1 MALTPEDVV
10 NKRFQATKFREGYDQ
25 DEVDDFLDEVVN
37 ELRRLTEENDDLRNK
52 LGTCERRVGELS
64 RASVARESA
73 PEPEVPM
80 TMASQIQ
87 PPMAMSPP
95 QPMMGG
101 QPMRPEPMRPEPMR
115 GEGMRPEPM
124 RPEGMRPEPMRPE
137 GMRPEP
143 MRPEGM
149 RPEPM
154 RPEGMAVEPL
164 RPVQQLEAMG
174 QGPEAAAGMLALA
187 QKLHDEY
194 VRNGE
199 QQRDRIV
206 NEAREHAQR
215 LVREAEEKQ
224 RQTLGSLEQE
234 RSLLER
240 KIDELRAFERE
251 YRSRLK
257 SYLEGQLREL
267 EAKAAVVP
275 NRGPQQPAAVGA
287 GAPAAAYSGGGPL
300 PTRGTYAADQ
310 GADPAGQ
317 SYPFGD
323 RT

>member
-37 ELRRLTEENDDLRNK
+37 ELRRLSEENEELRQK
-52 LGTCERRVGELS
+52 LSVCERRVGELS
-64 RASVARESA
+64 RATVARESA
-73 PEPEVPM
+73 PEPETVVAPAPAPAPM
-80 TMASQIQ
+80 PVAV
-87 PPMAMSPP
+87 
-95 QPMMGG
+95 
-101 QPMRPEPMRPEPMR
+101 PEPVRPAAAELQ
-115 GEGMRPEPM
+115 
-124 RPEGMRPEPMRPE
+124 
-137 GMRPEP
+137 
-143 MRPEGM
+143 
-149 RPEPM
+149 
-154 RPEGMAVEPL
+154 AV
-164 RPVQQLEAMG
+164 G

-206 NEAREHAQR
+206 GEAREHAAR

-275 NRGPQQPAAVGA
+275 TRGPQPAASLA
-287 GAPAAAYSGGGPL
+287 GGGGSAQYSGPL
-300 PTRGTYAADQ
+300 PSRGAYSAE
-310 GADPAGQ
+310 PAEAGGGQ
-317 SYPFGD
+317 QYPFGD
-323 RT
+323 RS

>member
-37 ELRRLTEENDDLRNK
+37 ELRRLTEENEDLRSK

-64 RASVARESA
+64 RATVAREGDAEPVPVMAAA
-73 PEPEVPM
+73 PPPPPVQEPVRPSI
-80 TMASQIQ
+80 AA
-87 PPMAMSPP
+87 AMSGAMSGQMSGMDGGTGGP
-95 QPMMGG
+95 Q
-101 QPMRPEPMRPEPMR
+101 E
-115 GEGMRPEPM
+115 
-124 RPEGMRPEPMRPE
+124 
-137 GMRPEP
+137 
-143 MRPEGM
+143 
-149 RPEPM
+149 
-154 RPEGMAVEPL
+154 
-164 RPVQQLEAMG
+164 
-174 QGPEAAAGMLALA
+174 AAGMLALA

-206 NEAREHAQR
+206 SEAREHATR

-267 EAKAAVVP
+267 ESKAAVVP
-275 NRGPQQPAAVGA
+275 NRGPQPAPSLA
-287 GAPAAAYSGGGPL
+287 GSAPMGYGNGPL
-300 PTRGTYAADQ
+300 PTRGAYAAD
-310 GADPAGQ
+310 AGSDQASQ

-323 RT
+323 RG

>member
-37 ELRRLTEENDDLRNK
+37 ELRRLNEENEELRQK
-52 LGTCERRVGELS
+52 LGACERRVGELS
-64 RASVARESA
+64 RATVAREAA
-73 PEPEVPM
+73 PEPEPAPPVPM
-80 TMASQIQ
+80 PVAAPAPVPVHEPI
-87 PPMAMSPP
+87 
-95 QPMMGG
+95 
-101 QPMRPEPMRPEPMR
+101 RP
-115 GEGMRPEPM
+115 
-124 RPEGMRPEPMRPE
+124 
-137 GMRPEP
+137 
-143 MRPEGM
+143 
-149 RPEPM
+149 
-154 RPEGMAVEPL
+154 AA
-164 RPVQQLEAMG
+164 QLDTVG
-174 QGPEAAAGMLALA
+174 NGPEAAAGMLALA

-206 NEAREHAQR
+206 GEAREQATR

-275 NRGPQQPAAVGA
+275 NRGPQPAASLTGS
-287 GAPAAAYSGGGPL
+287 SGGYSGPL
-300 PTRGTYAADQ
+300 PTRSAYAADQ
-310 GADPAGQ
+310 QDASGPG
-317 SYPFGD
+317 YPFGE
-323 RT
+323 RS

>member
-37 ELRRLTEENDDLRNK
+37 ELRRMNEENDELRQK
-52 LGTCERRVGELS
+52 LSVCERRVGELS
-64 RASVARESA
+64 RATVAREQA
-73 PEPEVPM
+73 PEPEPTAVVP
-80 TMASQIQ
+80 APVPAPI
-87 PPMAMSPP
+87 PVAV
-95 QPMMGG
+95 
-101 QPMRPEPMRPEPMR
+101 PEPARAAAE
-115 GEGMRPEPM
+115 
-124 RPEGMRPEPMRPE
+124 
-137 GMRPEP
+137 
-143 MRPEGM
+143 
-149 RPEPM
+149 
-154 RPEGMAVEPL
+154 
-164 RPVQQLEAMG
+164 QLQAAG

-206 NEAREHAQR
+206 GEAREHAAR

-275 NRGPQQPAAVGA
+275 NRGPQ
-287 GAPAAAYSGGGPL
+287 GAPSLAAAGSSNQYSGPL
-300 PTRGTYAADQ
+300 PSRGTYTAE
-310 GADPAGQ
+310 PAEAGGQ
-317 SYPFGD
+317 QYPFGD
-323 RT
+323 RS

>member
-37 ELRRLTEENDDLRNK
+37 ELRRLTDENEDLRQK

-73 PEPEVPM
+73 PEP
-80 TMASQIQ
+80 A
-87 PPMAMSPP
+87 SPP
-95 QPMMGG
+95 PAPVPIPVPAPAAPVTVAQQMAP
-101 QPMRPEPMRPEPMR
+101 PEPVVPASAQLQ
-115 GEGMRPEPM
+115 
-124 RPEGMRPEPMRPE
+124 
-137 GMRPEP
+137 
-143 MRPEGM
+143 
-149 RPEPM
+149 
-154 RPEGMAVEPL
+154 AV
-164 RPVQQLEAMG
+164 G

-206 NEAREHAQR
+206 GDAREHAAR

-275 NRGPQQPAAVGA
+275 TRGPASTANANANANANAIAPAPQQQPA
-287 GAPAAAYSGGGPL
+287 YNSGPL
-300 PTRGTYAADQ
+300 PTRGAYAADQ
-310 GADPAGQ
+310 GGDASGP

-323 RT
+323 RN

>member
-37 ELRRLTEENDDLRNK
+37 ELRRLNEENEEMRQK
-52 LGTCERRVGELS
+52 LGACERRVGELS
-64 RASVARESA
+64 RATASREPASSEPEPAPPVPASA
-73 PEPEVPM
+73 PTPAPVPV
-80 TMASQIQ
+80 
-87 PPMAMSPP
+87 
-95 QPMMGG
+95 
-101 QPMRPEPMRPEPMR
+101 PEPMRPV
-115 GEGMRPEPM
+115 
-124 RPEGMRPEPMRPE
+124 
-137 GMRPEP
+137 
-143 MRPEGM
+143 
-149 RPEPM
+149 
-154 RPEGMAVEPL
+154 A
-164 RPVQQLEAMG
+164 QLEAVG

-206 NEAREHAQR
+206 GEAREHANR

-257 SYLEGQLREL
+257 SYLDGQLREL

-275 NRGPQQPAAVGA
+275 NRGPQPQQQAPTPAPSLA
-287 GAPAAAYSGGGPL
+287 GGGGSSSGGYSGPL
-300 PTRGTYAADQ
+300 PTRGSYAAEQQDA
-310 GADPAGQ
+310 GAPP
-317 SYPFGD
+317 YPFGD
-323 RT
+323 RS

>member
-37 ELRRLTEENDDLRNK
+37 ELRRLTEDNDELRQK
-52 LGTCERRVGELS
+52 LGACERRVGELS
-64 RASVARESA
+64 RASVARENAEPPA
-73 PEPEVPM
+73 PPAPVPVAAAPVPAPAPM
-80 TMASQIQ
+80 PMPA
-87 PPMAMSPP
+87 PMAMPMAAP
-95 QPMMGG
+95 VTVAQPV
-101 QPMRPEPMRPEPMR
+101 
-115 GEGMRPEPM
+115 
-124 RPEGMRPEPMRPE
+124 
-137 GMRPEP
+137 
-143 MRPEGM
+143 
-149 RPEPM
+149 
-154 RPEGMAVEPL
+154 MAEQNVA
-164 RPVQQLEAMG
+164 QQLQAVG

-206 NEAREHAQR
+206 GDAREHAAR

-257 SYLEGQLREL
+257 SYLEGQLRDL
-267 EAKAAVVP
+267 DAKAAVVP
-275 NRGPQQPAAVGA
+275 NRGVAQAPAPAQIGAGGQPA
-287 GAPAAAYSGGGPL
+287 YNSGPL
-300 PTRGTYAADQ
+300 PTRGAYAADQ
-310 GADPAGQ
+310 GGEAAGP
-317 SYPFGD
+317 SYPFGE
-323 RT
+323 RN

>member
-37 ELRRLTEENDDLRNK
+37 ELRRLTEDNDELRQK
-52 LGTCERRVGELS
+52 LGACERRVGELS
-64 RASVARESA
+64 RASVARENAEPPA
-73 PEPEVPM
+73 PVAPAPPM
-80 TMASQIQ
+80 
-87 PPMAMSPP
+87 PMAMPAP
-95 QPMMGG
+95 VPMPMPAPVTVAQPVM
-101 QPMRPEPMRPEPMR
+101 PEPVAQLQ
-115 GEGMRPEPM
+115 
-124 RPEGMRPEPMRPE
+124 
-137 GMRPEP
+137 
-143 MRPEGM
+143 
-149 RPEPM
+149 
-154 RPEGMAVEPL
+154 AVS
-164 RPVQQLEAMG
+164 
-174 QGPEAAAGMLALA
+174 QGPEAAAGLLALA

-206 NEAREHAQR
+206 GDAREHAAR

-267 EAKAAVVP
+267 DAKAAVVP
-275 NRGPQQPAAVGA
+275 NRGAAPAPATIGAPGQPA
-287 GAPAAAYSGGGPL
+287 YNSGPL
-300 PTRGTYAADQ
+300 PTRGAYAADQ
-310 GADPAGQ
+310 GGDGGG

-323 RT
+323 RN

>member
-37 ELRRLTEENDDLRNK
+37 ELRRLTEDNEELRQK
-52 LGTCERRVGELS
+52 LGACERRVGELS
-64 RASVARESA
+64 RASVARENAEPPAPAPAAAAPPPVPAPAPAPMPAPMPMPMQMQSPVTVA
-73 PEPEVPM
+73 QPVMPPEPPGP
-80 TMASQIQ
+80 A
-87 PPMAMSPP
+87 
-95 QPMMGG
+95 
-101 QPMRPEPMRPEPMR
+101 
-115 GEGMRPEPM
+115 
-124 RPEGMRPEPMRPE
+124 
-137 GMRPEP
+137 
-143 MRPEGM
+143 
-149 RPEPM
+149 
-154 RPEGMAVEPL
+154 
-164 RPVQQLEAMG
+164 QQLQAVG

-206 NEAREHAQR
+206 GDAREHAAR

-267 EAKAAVVP
+267 DAKAAVVP
-275 NRGPQQPAAVGA
+275 NRGGSPAPAQIGASGQPA
-287 GAPAAAYSGGGPL
+287 YNSGPL
-300 PTRGTYAADQ
+300 PTRGAYAADQ
-310 GADPAGQ
+310 GGDSSGP
-317 SYPFGD
+317 SYPFGE
-323 RT
+323 RN

>member
-37 ELRRLTEENDDLRNK
+37 ELRRLTEENEELRQK
-52 LGTCERRVGELS
+52 LSSCERRVGELS

-73 PEPEVPM
+73 PEPVAAPAPVPPPAPV
-80 TMASQIQ
+80 TVAQPVPAPEP
-87 PPMAMSPP
+87 PPMA
-95 QPMMGG
+95 PMA
-101 QPMRPEPMRPEPMR
+101 PMAPAAQLQ
-115 GEGMRPEPM
+115 
-124 RPEGMRPEPMRPE
+124 
-137 GMRPEP
+137 
-143 MRPEGM
+143 
-149 RPEPM
+149 
-154 RPEGMAVEPL
+154 AV
-164 RPVQQLEAMG
+164 G
-174 QGPEAAAGMLALA
+174 QGPEAAAGMLVLA

-206 NEAREHAQR
+206 GDAREHAAR

-267 EAKAAVVP
+267 EAKAAVIP
-275 NRGPQQPAAVGA
+275 NRSASP
-287 GAPAAAYSGGGPL
+287 APAGVSAGNSQPSYNGPL
-300 PTRGTYAADQ
+300 PTRGTYAADSS
-310 GADPAGQ
+310 GDSSGP
-317 SYPFGD
+317 SYPFGE
-323 RT
+323 RN

>member
-37 ELRRLTEENDDLRNK
+37 ELRRLTEENEEMRQK
-52 LGTCERRVGELS
+52 LGACERRVGELS
-64 RASVARESA
+64 RATVSRESSA
-73 PEPEVPM
+73 EPESPAPIPVP
-80 TMASQIQ
+80 AAA
-87 PPMAMSPP
+87 PAPAPMPI
-95 QPMMGG
+95 
-101 QPMRPEPMRPEPMR
+101 PEPMRP
-115 GEGMRPEPM
+115 
-124 RPEGMRPEPMRPE
+124 
-137 GMRPEP
+137 
-143 MRPEGM
+143 
-149 RPEPM
+149 
-154 RPEGMAVEPL
+154 AA
-164 RPVQQLEAMG
+164 QLESVAQQG

-206 NEAREHAQR
+206 GEAREHANR

-275 NRGPQQPAAVGA
+275 NRGPQPQPAPSLA
-287 GAPAAAYSGGGPL
+287 GSATSTGGSGSYNGPL
-300 PTRGTYAADQ
+300 PSRGAYAASEQ
-310 GADPAGQ
+310 QEAAAPP
-317 SYPFGD
+317 YPFGD
-323 RT
+323 RS

>member
-37 ELRRLTEENDDLRNK
+37 ELRRLNEENEELRQK
-52 LGTCERRVGELS
+52 LSVCERRVGELS
-64 RASVARESA
+64 RATVAREAA
-73 PEPEVPM
+73 PEPEPVAAAPVP
-80 TMASQIQ
+80 A
-87 PPMAMSPP
+87 PAPMPVAV
-95 QPMMGG
+95 
-101 QPMRPEPMRPEPMR
+101 PEPVRPAAE
-115 GEGMRPEPM
+115 
-124 RPEGMRPEPMRPE
+124 
-137 GMRPEP
+137 
-143 MRPEGM
+143 
-149 RPEPM
+149 
-154 RPEGMAVEPL
+154 
-164 RPVQQLEAMG
+164 QQLAAVG

-206 NEAREHAQR
+206 GEAREHAAR

-275 NRGPQQPAAVGA
+275 NRGPQPAASIA
-287 GAPAAAYSGGGPL
+287 GNGNGQQYTGPL
-300 PTRGTYAADQ
+300 PSRGAYAAE
-310 GADPAGQ
+310 PAEAGGQ
-317 SYPFGD
+317 QYPFGD
-323 RT
+323 RS

>member
-37 ELRRLTEENDDLRNK
+37 ELRRLTDENEEFRNK
-52 LGTCERRVGELS
+52 LSACERRVGELS
-64 RASVARESA
+64 RASVARDSA
-73 PEPEVPM
+73 PEPV
-80 TMASQIQ
+80 A
-87 PPMAMSPP
+87 PPMPVPP
-95 QPMMGG
+95 PAPVTVAQPV
-101 QPMRPEPMRPEPMR
+101 PAPAPEP
-115 GEGMRPEPM
+115 
-124 RPEGMRPEPMRPE
+124 
-137 GMRPEP
+137 
-143 MRPEGM
+143 
-149 RPEPM
+149 
-154 RPEGMAVEPL
+154 APL
-164 RPVQQLEAMG
+164 APVAQMQSVG

-206 NEAREHAQR
+206 GDAREHAAR

-275 NRGPQQPAAVGA
+275 TRQPAAAAVAA
-287 GAPAAAYSGGGPL
+287 GGQPSYSSNGPL
-300 PTRGTYAADQ
+300 PTRGAYAADSS
-310 GADPAGQ
+310 GSDSSGP
-317 SYPFGD
+317 SYPFGE
-323 RT
+323 RN

>member
-37 ELRRLTEENDDLRNK
+37 ELRRFSEENEDLRAK
-52 LGTCERRVGELS
+52 LGACERRVGELS
-64 RASVARESA
+64 RATVSREGND
-73 PEPEVPM
+73 E
-80 TMASQIQ
+80 
-87 PPMAMSPP
+87 PPMPAPAP
-95 QPMMGG
+95 QPVVQEPVRPIAATMSGGMDGG
-101 QPMRPEPMRPEPMR
+101 Q
-115 GEGMRPEPM
+115 
-124 RPEGMRPEPMRPE
+124 
-137 GMRPEP
+137 
-143 MRPEGM
+143 
-149 RPEPM
+149 
-154 RPEGMAVEPL
+154 A
-164 RPVQQLEAMG
+164 
-174 QGPEAAAGMLALA
+174 GPQEAAGMLALA

-206 NEAREHAQR
+206 AEAREHATR

-267 EAKAAVVP
+267 ESKAAVVP
-275 NRGPQQPAAVGA
+275 GSGGRGQQPTPSLA
-287 GAPAAAYSGGGPL
+287 GSAPMGYGNGPL
-300 PTRGTYAADQ
+300 PTRGAYAADQ
-310 GADPAGQ
+310 VGEAAGQ
-317 SYPFGD
+317 GYPFGD
-323 RT
+323 RG

>member
-37 ELRRLTEENDDLRNK
+37 ELRRLNEENDELRTK
-52 LGTCERRVGELS
+52 LTSCERRVGELS
-64 RASVARESA
+64 RATVAREA
-73 PEPEVPM
+73 TPEPVAAPLQ
-80 TMASQIQ
+80 A
-87 PPMAMSPP
+87 PPP
-95 QPMMGG
+95 QPA
-101 QPMRPEPMRPEPMR
+101 PVPVPVAAVVPEPTR
-115 GEGMRPEPM
+115 
-124 RPEGMRPEPMRPE
+124 
-137 GMRPEP
+137 
-143 MRPEGM
+143 
-149 RPEPM
+149 
-154 RPEGMAVEPL
+154 VTS
-164 RPVQQLEAMG
+164 QLEAAG

-206 NEAREHAQR
+206 GEAREHANR
-215 LVREAEEKQ
+215 LMREAEEKQ

-275 NRGPQQPAAVGA
+275 NRTPQQA
-287 GAPAAAYSGGGPL
+287 GALAGNTQAPYSGPL
-300 PTRGTYAADQ
+300 PTRGAYAADQ
-310 GADPAGQ
+310 GAEQPAQ

-323 RT
+323 RS

>member
-10 NKRFQATKFREGYDQ
+10 NKRFQATKFREGNDQ

-37 ELRRLTEENDDLRNK
+37 ELRRLTEDNEDLRSK
-52 LGTCERRVGELS
+52 LGACERRVGELS
-64 RASVARESA
+64 RATVAREGDSEPAPVMAAAPPAPVA
-73 PEPEVPM
+73 PEPVRPSL
-80 TMASQIQ
+80 AA
-87 PPMAMSPP
+87 AMSSGSR
-95 QPMMGG
+95 GG
-101 QPMRPEPMRPEPMR
+101 
-115 GEGMRPEPM
+115 GMESGGP
-124 RPEGMRPEPMRPE
+124 
-137 GMRPEP
+137 
-143 MRPEGM
+143 
-149 RPEPM
+149 
-154 RPEGMAVEPL
+154 
-164 RPVQQLEAMG
+164 
-174 QGPEAAAGMLALA
+174 QGPQEAGGMLALA

-206 NEAREHAQR
+206 SEAREHATR

-267 EAKAAVVP
+267 ESKAAVVP
-275 NRGPQQPAAVGA
+275 GRAQQQPAPSLA
-287 GAPAAAYSGGGPL
+287 GSAPMGYGNGPL
-300 PTRGTYAADQ
+300 PTRGAYAADNGSDQ
-310 GADPAGQ
+310 GSQ

-323 RT
+323 RG

>member
-37 ELRRLTEENDDLRNK
+37 ELRRLNEENEEMRQK
-52 LGTCERRVGELS
+52 LGACERRVGELS
-64 RASVARESA
+64 RATVARESA
-73 PEPEVPM
+73 SEPEPAPPAPM
-80 TMASQIQ
+80 PAPTPAPVASA
-87 PPMAMSPP
+87 PV
-95 QPMMGG
+95 
-101 QPMRPEPMRPEPMR
+101 PEPMRPV
-115 GEGMRPEPM
+115 
-124 RPEGMRPEPMRPE
+124 
-137 GMRPEP
+137 
-143 MRPEGM
+143 
-149 RPEPM
+149 
-154 RPEGMAVEPL
+154 A
-164 RPVQQLEAMG
+164 QLEAVG

-206 NEAREHAQR
+206 GEAREHANR

-275 NRGPQQPAAVGA
+275 NRGPQPQQQTPTPTPTPTPSLA
-287 GAPAAAYSGGGPL
+287 GGGSGGYSGPL
-300 PTRGTYAADQ
+300 PTRGSYASEQQDA
-310 GADPAGQ
+310 GAPP
-317 SYPFGD
+317 YPFGD
-323 RT
+323 RS

>member
-1 MALTPEDVV
+1 MALTPDDVI

-25 DEVDDFLDEVVN
+25 DEVDDFLDEVVS
-37 ELRRLTEENDDLRNK
+37 ELRRLTEENEDMRQK
-52 LGTCERRVGELS
+52 LGACERRVGELS
-64 RASVARESA
+64 RATVSREPS
-73 PEPEVPM
+73 PEPEPTSITPMPSPVPVP
-80 TMASQIQ
+80 T
-87 PPMAMSPP
+87 PSPV
-95 QPMMGG
+95 
-101 QPMRPEPMRPEPMR
+101 
-115 GEGMRPEPM
+115 
-124 RPEGMRPEPMRPE
+124 
-137 GMRPEP
+137 
-143 MRPEGM
+143 
-149 RPEPM
+149 
-154 RPEGMAVEPL
+154 A
-164 RPVQQLEAMG
+164 QLESVG

-206 NEAREHAQR
+206 GEAREHANR

-275 NRGPQQPAAVGA
+275 NRGPQPQPTPSLA
-287 GAPAAAYSGGGPL
+287 GTGGGSGGGSGSSASYSGPL
-300 PTRGTYAADQ
+300 PSRGTYGGDQ
-310 GADPAGQ
+310 AEAGGPP
-317 SYPFGD
+317 YPFGD
-323 RT
+323 RS

>member
-37 ELRRLTEENDDLRNK
+37 ELRRLSEENEEFRTK
-52 LGTCERRVGELS
+52 LSSCERRVGELS
-64 RASVARESA
+64 RATVAREAA
-73 PEPEVPM
+73 PEPAPVPM
-80 TMASQIQ
+80 QA
-87 PPMAMSPP
+87 PPPAPMPVP
-95 QPMMGG
+95 QPVAAVA
-101 QPMRPEPMRPEPMR
+101 PEPMRS
-115 GEGMRPEPM
+115 GG
-124 RPEGMRPEPMRPE
+124 
-137 GMRPEP
+137 
-143 MRPEGM
+143 
-149 RPEPM
+149 
-154 RPEGMAVEPL
+154 
-164 RPVQQLEAMG
+164 QLEVAA

-199 QQRDRIV
+199 QTRDRIV
-206 NEAREHAQR
+206 GEAREHSNR
-215 LVREAEEKQ
+215 LMREAEEKQ

-267 EAKAAVVP
+267 ESKAAVVP
-275 NRGPQQPAAVGA
+275 SRGGQPAQAATVGA
-287 GAPAAAYSGGGPL
+287 SQAPYSGPL
-300 PTRGTYAADQ
+300 PTRGGYSDQ
-310 GADPAGQ
+310 GSEQPAQ
-317 SYPFGD
+317 YPFGGQN
-323 RT
+323 

>member
-37 ELRRLTEENDDLRNK
+37 ELRRLTDENEELRQK
-52 LGTCERRVGELS
+52 LSSCERRVGELS
-64 RASVARESA
+64 RASVARENA
-73 PEPEVPM
+73 PEPAAAPAPVPAPAPV
-80 TMASQIQ
+80 TVAQPVPAPEP
-87 PPMAMSPP
+87 PPM
-95 QPMMGG
+95 PM
-101 QPMRPEPMRPEPMR
+101 PMAP
-115 GEGMRPEPM
+115 
-124 RPEGMRPEPMRPE
+124 
-137 GMRPEP
+137 
-143 MRPEGM
+143 
-149 RPEPM
+149 
-154 RPEGMAVEPL
+154 AA
-164 RPVQQLEAMG
+164 QLQSVG

-206 NEAREHAQR
+206 GDAREHAAR

-257 SYLEGQLREL
+257 SYLEGQLRDL

-275 NRGPQQPAAVGA
+275 NRSQAPAPAAVAA
-287 GAPAAAYSGGGPL
+287 GQPSYNSGPL
-300 PTRGTYAADQ
+300 PTRGAYAADQ
-310 GADPAGQ
+310 SGGDSSGP

-323 RT
+323 RN